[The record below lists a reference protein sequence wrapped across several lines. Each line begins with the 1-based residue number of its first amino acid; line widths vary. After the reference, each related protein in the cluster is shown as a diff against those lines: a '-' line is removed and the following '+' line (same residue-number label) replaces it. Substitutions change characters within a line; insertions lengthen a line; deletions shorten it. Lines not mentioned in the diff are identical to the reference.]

1 MQARLL
7 EPEWLDELPPQDP
20 RAVRSRADLRRVN
33 WVMANARVLAK
44 GLGAALTP
52 GTRIV
57 DLGSGDGSL
66 MLGVARAL
74 RRPGMELTLVDRA
87 PIVNNATLAEFS
99 ELGWKARIAAS
110 DALEF
115 IAHERHDVIVANL
128 FLHHLDD
135 AALARLFALAAERSR
150 TLAACEPR
158 RSALALGASRLLW
171 FIGCNDV
178 TRHDAVVSVRA
189 GFRGDELSRL
199 WPSYSQW
206 QLVERGAPP
215 FSHLFVARRDA
226 P

>member
-1 MQARLL
+1 MQVRLL

-33 WVMANARVLAK
+33 WVMANARLLAK
-44 GLGAALTP
+44 ALSEGLTP

-87 PIVNNATLAEFS
+87 PIVSDATLAAFG
-99 ELGWKARIAAS
+99 ELGWKARVAAS

-115 IAHERHDVIVANL
+115 ISHERQDVIVANL

-135 AALARLFALAAERSR
+135 VALARLFALAAQRSR
-150 TLAACEPR
+150 ALAACEPR

-189 GFRGDELSRL
+189 GFRDDELSRL
-199 WPSYSQW
+199 WPAAPGW
-206 QLVERGAPP
+206 KLVESSALP

>member
-1 MQARLL
+1 MQARVL

-33 WVMANARVLAK
+33 WVMANARLLAK
-44 GLGAALTP
+44 ALTEGLTP

-66 MLGVARAL
+66 MLGVA
-74 RRPGMELTLVDRA
+74 
-87 PIVNNATLAEFS
+87 
-99 ELGWKARIAAS
+99 
-110 DALEF
+110 
-115 IAHERHDVIVANL
+115 NL

-135 AALARLFALAAERSR
+135 ASLTRLFALAAQRSR

-158 RSALALGASRLLW
+158 RSALALAASRLLW

-189 GFRGDELSRL
+189 GFVDGELSSL
-199 WPSYSQW
+199 WANKQW
-206 QLVERGAPP
+206 NLTERSAPP

>member
-7 EPEWLDELPPQDP
+7 EPEWLYELPPQDP

-44 GLGAALTP
+44 PLAEELTP
-52 GTRIV
+52 GTRIA

-74 RRPGMELTLVDRA
+74 RCPGMELTLVDRA
-87 PIVNNATLAEFS
+87 PIISDATLAAFG

-115 IAHERHDVIVANL
+115 ISHERQDVIVANL

-135 AALARLFALAAERSR
+135 ASLSRLFALAAQRCR
-150 TLAACEPR
+150 ALAACEPR
-158 RSALALGASRLLW
+158 RSGLALGASHLLG

-189 GFRGDELSRL
+189 GFRDDELSRM
-199 WPSYSQW
+199 WPTPAGW
-206 QLVERGAPP
+206 KLIERAAPP
-215 FSHLFVARRDA
+215 FSHLFVARHHA

>member
-1 MQARLL
+1 MAARLL
-7 EPEWLDELPPQDP
+7 EPEWFDELPPQDP

-33 WVMANARVLAK
+33 WVMANARVLSRALA
-44 GLGAALTP
+44 GIARGA
-52 GTRIV
+52 RIV

-87 PIVNNATLAEFS
+87 PIVPEATLAAFA
-99 ELGWKARIAAS
+99 ELGWQARVAAS

-115 IAHERHDVIVANL
+115 IAHERQDVIVANL

-135 AALARLFALAAERSR
+135 ASLERLFALAAERSR
-150 TLAACEPR
+150 ALAACEPQ
-158 RSALALGASRLLW
+158 RSAFALAASRLLW

-199 WPSYSQW
+199 WPRSADW
-206 QLVERGAPP
+206 QLIERTALP
-215 FSHLFVARRDA
+215 FSHLFVARRNA
-226 P
+226 S

>member
-1 MQARLL
+1 MHARVL

-33 WVMANARVLAK
+33 WVMANARMLAK
-44 GLGAALTP
+44 ALQPGLAPGA
-52 GTRIV
+52 RIV

-87 PIVNNATLAEFS
+87 PIVTEGTLAAFA
-99 ELGWKARIAAS
+99 ELGWKARVAAS

-115 IAHERHDVIVANL
+115 IAHERQDVIVANL

-135 AALARLFALAAERSR
+135 ASLEQLFALVAERSR
-150 TLAACEPR
+150 ALAACEPQ
-158 RSALALGASRLLW
+158 RSAFALTASRLLW

-189 GFRGDELSRL
+189 GFRGSELSRL
-199 WPSYSQW
+199 WPRAAGW
-206 QLVERGAPP
+206 QLTERAAPP
-215 FSHLFVARRDA
+215 FSHLFIARRDA